1 MVVCRFIDRGGFA
14 MSNKLIC
21 PHCEKEFDLDQ
32 AIRESEHREMAD
44 IAAKFGKS
52 WLLVYEYSDCFR
64 QSEFGNVPLKKRL
77 RIMKEILFLFDRREF
92 QVKGKKYRTEWNT
105 IISAMM
111 EICNMQKWGF
121 RNHNYLKAVLV
132 KGSDRLSAEGMTAQE
147 EEERGKGRRLKA
159 EGKAARDQGPGI
171 RGQGSGA
178 RDQGPGD
185 MTAEEYCAKHG
196 VKSLGEVLTH
206 IKGGNHENETT
217 KSGK

>member
-1 MVVCRFIDRGGFA
+1 MN
-14 MSNKLIC
+14 NKLIC
-21 PHCEKEFDLDQ
+21 PHCEQEFDLDQ

-147 EEERGKGRRLKA
+147 EDERGKGRRQKA
-159 EGKAARDQGPGI
+159 EGKAAAVQH
-171 RGQGSGA
+171 GQ
-178 RDQGPGD
+178 QKGD
-185 MTAEEYCAKHG
+185 ITAEEYCARHG